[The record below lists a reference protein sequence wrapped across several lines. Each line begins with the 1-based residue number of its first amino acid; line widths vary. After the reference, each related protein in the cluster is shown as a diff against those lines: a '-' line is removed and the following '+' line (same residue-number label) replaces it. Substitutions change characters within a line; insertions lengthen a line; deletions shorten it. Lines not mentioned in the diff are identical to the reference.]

1 MSTASPNVQQ
11 RRSARVQSHSADF
24 LNADTHEVS
33 EPVDMMS
40 SNVPMMT
47 LEGRL
52 DPITTREFQEMAEY
66 EAFMEEPVV
75 IQINDTTD
83 KNQPPFV
90 FVGVNGDNR
99 WLPRSTPVRIQRKF
113 VERLAQAQEMRFE
126 TKSNPDQDSQ
136 NAMRTVRTTAQSYGF
151 AVIRDDHPIGRRWLA
166 RITRQGS

>member
-1 MSTASPNVQQ
+1 MISPQVQS
-11 RRSARVQSHSADF
+11 RRTARVQSHSTDF
-24 LNADTHEVS
+24 LDGTTHEVS
-33 EPVDMMS
+33 EPVDMMT
-40 SNVPMMT
+40 SNVPLMT

-52 DPITTREFQEMAEY
+52 DPISTREFELIAEY

-99 WLPRSTPVRIQRKF
+99 WLPRARPVRIQRKF

-126 TKSNPDQDSQ
+126 TKSNPDQDAQ
-136 NAMRTVRTTAQSYGF
+136 NAMRTVRTTAQAYGF
-151 AVIRDDHPIGRRWLA
+151 AVLRDDHPLGQRWLA
-166 RITRQGS
+166 RMTRSGS